1 MNNNFWQKQNVL
13 VTGGNGFIGGALSR
27 KLVEQGANVV
37 IIVRD
42 WPRLGTLNLLGI
54 EGKVTIAKGS
64 VSDLEFIHRVL
75 NEYEIETVF
84 HLAAQSIVKIAN
96 TSPLSTFESNIKG
109 TWSILEACRRF
120 PKIKRIVTASS
131 DKAYGEQEQLPYVE
145 EMSLLGLSPYET
157 SKACADIL
165 ARSFHNTYGLP
176 IAVTRCANV
185 YGGGDLNTSRIIP
198 ATVLSALKGKKPIIW
213 NKGTCMRDF
222 IYIDDAVRAYLLL
235 AQALDRKEVQGRAY
249 NFGSN
254 NPVVIVDLIN
264 LILSLAGRSDLEPIA
279 LSNNQ
284 IAKEINKQFMSF
296 DRAKK
301 ELGWEPKWSIEQGL
315 KQTIDWY
322 KEHLKEFI

>member
-1 MNNNFWQKQNVL
+1 MNNNFWEKQNVL

-27 KLVEQGANVV
+27 ELIERGANVV

-54 EGKVTIAKGS
+54 EGKVTIVKGS
-64 VSDLEFIHRVL
+64 VGDLEFINRVL
-75 NEYEIETVF
+75 IEYEIETVF

-109 TWSILEACRRF
+109 TWNVLEACRHF
-120 PKIKRIVTASS
+120 PKIKRIVIASS

-145 EMSLLGLSPYET
+145 EMPLLGLSPYEA

-176 IAVTRCANV
+176 VAVTRCANT
-185 YGGGDLNTSRIIP
+185 YGGGDLNFSRIVP
-198 ATVLSALKGKKPIIW
+198 ATVLSTFKGKKPIIW
-213 NKGTCMRDF
+213 NKGSSMRDF
-222 IYIDDAVRAYLLL
+222 IYIDDATRAYLLL

-254 NPVVIVDLIN
+254 NPVVVIDLIN
-264 LILSLAGRSDLEPIA
+264 LILSLAGRSDLKPIV
-279 LSNNQ
+279 LLNNE
-284 IAKEINKQFMSF
+284 ISKEINKQFMSF

-301 ELGWEPKWSIEQGL
+301 ELGWEPKWRIEEGL
-315 KQTIDWY
+315 KQTISWY
-322 KEHLKEFI
+322 REHLRELK